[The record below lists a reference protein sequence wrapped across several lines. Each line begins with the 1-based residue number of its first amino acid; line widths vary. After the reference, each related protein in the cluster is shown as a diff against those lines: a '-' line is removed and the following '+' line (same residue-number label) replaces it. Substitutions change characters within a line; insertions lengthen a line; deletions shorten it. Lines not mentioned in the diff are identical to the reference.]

1 MMSEKTGRIKVS
13 SRLITAYLKYKD
25 DIDYDFRLTKDIFI
39 NKIHF
44 NNNLQLGTGE
54 SFNVTLNLSGLIL
67 LGLGLSTALLAYMF
81 LDAFKDDGKDSY
93 HSGYGYDS
101 YGYDTSGSGGY
112 GHHRKGDF
120 NRKSRKGKVK
130 KNVLQNIPNFVFRN
144 FCLIFL

>member
-1 MMSEKTGRIKVS
+1 MFL
-13 SRLITAYLKYKD
+13 LIVQRREFLQ
-25 DIDYDFRLTKDIFI
+25 TKIYFT
-39 NKIHF
+39 
-44 NNNLQLGTGE
+44 NNLQLGTGE

-130 KNVLQNIPNFVFRN
+130 KDVFQNIPNFVFRK
-144 FCLIFL
+144 LYLTFL